1 VKRSRSLRWWASL
14 CAALV
19 LGLGLASPACGGPAG
34 ADGQVFKL
42 KLSSHIPAS
51 APPARA
57 IKEWTEK
64 VTAATG
70 GRVQFTIYPSET
82 LAKGREA
89 LQATE
94 DGVCDVAM
102 INLAYVAKQWSLN
115 SVVTLGSLV
124 MPNDRGTE
132 IWNQLL
138 ARFPQMTAEMGS
150 VKVLGKSVATTT
162 SLHTKGKQVRVPADL
177 KALRI
182 AALGDSVFLVQ
193 AAGAISVNVSS
204 GDWATAAQK
213 GLIVGCMAP
222 VYVVTDRGLEQ
233 TFDYHLDLGMGAG
246 ASAAVM
252 NWDVWNS
259 LPADV
264 QTAIDGLTP
273 WLSGAMRAASI
284 EVEAQGWQKCGRRSV
299 VEPTSEELVLWK
311 QCFAPVAERW
321 IADNAGKGPSREIYE
336 YLKQLLG
343 Q

>member
-1 VKRSRSLRWWASL
+1 LVPARAVAVARAVALAL
-14 CAALV
+14 AAALT
-19 LGLGLASPACGGPAG
+19 LAVTGCGE
-34 ADGQVFKL
+34 ADGTSGQVFKL
-42 KLSSHIPAS
+42 RLSSHIPAG

-64 VTAATG
+64 VGEVTG

-138 ARFPQMTAEMGS
+138 EEFPEMAAEMDS

-162 SLHTKGKQVRVPADL
+162 SLHTKGEQVRVPADL
-177 KALRI
+177 KDLKI
-182 AALGDSVFLVQ
+182 AALGDSVLLVE

-204 GDWATAAQK
+204 GDWATSAAK

-222 VYVVTDRGLEQ
+222 VYVVTDRGLQQ

-246 ASAAVM
+246 ASALVM
-252 NWDVWNS
+252 NWDVWHS
-259 LPADV
+259 LPADIRA
-264 QTAIDGLTP
+264 AIDGLTP

-284 EVEAQGWQKCGRRSV
+284 EVEAQGWQKCGKKSV
-299 VEPTSEELVLWK
+299 VEPTGEELALWK

-321 IADNAGKGPSREIYE
+321 IADNAGRGPSREIYD
-336 YLKQLLG
+336 YLTQLLER
-343 Q
+343 